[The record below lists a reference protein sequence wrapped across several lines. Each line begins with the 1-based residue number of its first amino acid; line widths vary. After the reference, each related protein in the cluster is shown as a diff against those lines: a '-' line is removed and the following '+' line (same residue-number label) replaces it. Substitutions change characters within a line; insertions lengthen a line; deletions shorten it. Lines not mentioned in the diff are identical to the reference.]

1 MPELSADDRIDLE
14 AGGLI
19 RVDKP
24 VGWTSF
30 DVVNKVRYALK
41 ALAGKR
47 VKVGHAGTLD
57 PLASGLLLLGY
68 GPGTKRLEE
77 LTGLD
82 KTYAGTVRLGAVT
95 PSYDAETEEQD
106 AKPWEHLSADDI
118 GAAVDSFQG
127 TQQQRPPLFSAKRV
141 DGTRGYHLAR
151 EGAEVELPP
160 ATVTVHEIAVL
171 AVRGREVDI
180 RVRCSKG
187 TYIRSL
193 AHDIGQR
200 LGCGG
205 YLSGLRRTAIGP
217 WEVDGAPGPEDWSEH
232 LRGLAESQ

>member
-68 GPGTKRLEE
+68 GPGT
-77 LTGLD
+77 
-82 KTYAGTVRLGAVT
+82 
-95 PSYDAETEEQD
+95 
-106 AKPWEHLSADDI
+106 
-118 GAAVDSFQG
+118 
-127 TQQQRPPLFSAKRV
+127 
-141 DGTRGYHLAR
+141 
-151 EGAEVELPP
+151 
-160 ATVTVHEIAVL
+160 
-171 AVRGREVDI
+171 
-180 RVRCSKG
+180 
-187 TYIRSL
+187 
-193 AHDIGQR
+193 
-200 LGCGG
+200 
-205 YLSGLRRTAIGP
+205 
-217 WEVDGAPGPEDWSEH
+217 
-232 LRGLAESQ
+232 